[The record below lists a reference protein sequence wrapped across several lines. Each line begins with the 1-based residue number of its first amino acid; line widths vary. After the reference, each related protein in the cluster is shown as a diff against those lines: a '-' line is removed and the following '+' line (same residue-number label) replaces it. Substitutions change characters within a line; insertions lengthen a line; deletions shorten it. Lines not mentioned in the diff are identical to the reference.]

1 MAVIIT
7 NENQIK
13 AAFKP
18 ALKQV
23 VDYILDQIL
32 EANTKFIKE
41 KVYDKG
47 TPSVYQRTGEFA
59 EAWDKR
65 VWTAVGTGA
74 DVRGEFYYDWEKM
87 SIGSDNPESSNYG
100 QHIGVSGRYK
110 GVDSRQYLANII
122 YQGIAGPAFGDG
134 YWREKRDA
142 FDRLISNVGKTNFD
156 KWFQQGCKKYGLKVS
171 LISKPEPEKRQ

>member
-7 NENQIK
+7 NESQLK
-13 AAFKP
+13 AAFKIP
-18 ALKQV
+18 LKQV

-59 EAWDKR
+59 EAWDKKT
-65 VWTAVGTGA
+65 VVGAGA
-74 DVRGEFYYDWEKM
+74 DVSGEFYYDWQEL
-87 SIGSDNPESSNYG
+87 SLGSADPESNSYG
-100 QHIGVSGRYK
+100 QHIGVAPPYEGS
-110 GVDSRQYLANII
+110 DARQYLADII

-134 YWREKRDA
+134 YWRKKRDA
-142 FDRLISNVGKTNFD
+142 FDRLVSNVGKTNFD